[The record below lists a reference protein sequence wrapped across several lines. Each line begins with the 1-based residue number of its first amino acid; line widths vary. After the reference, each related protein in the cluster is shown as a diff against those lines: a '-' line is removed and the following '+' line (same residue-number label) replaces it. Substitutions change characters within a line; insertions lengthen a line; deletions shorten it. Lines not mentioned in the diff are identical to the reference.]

1 MRQTIYVVTHGSKWK
16 VKCDHCK
23 EQIVDTQ
30 AEAIKIAKKHV
41 SSLSA
46 GTLSQIVLQGKDS
59 QFRAEW
65 TYGKDPFPPK
75 G

>member
-1 MRQTIYVVTHGSKWK
+1 MRKTIYVVTFGEKWK

-23 EQIVDTQ
+23 EQICSSQ
-30 AEAIKIAKKHV
+30 YEAIKLAKTHV
-41 SSLSA
+41 SRLSE
-46 GTLSQIVLQGKDS
+46 GTLSQILIQGKDS
-59 QFRAEW
+59 NFRAEW